1 MFNWSGKSHPDWGS
15 PVSEGASWWIRKRE
29 AIWKSALISP
39 FPDCMWPAAS
49 CVCSLP
55 LSHFFKPKQIKLSV
69 TRNLTR
75 GGCVLGRWVKPNT
88 IEKWIHEFWGEGD
101 GVAMCIFVERECQ
114 VKTLSENIWLFT
126 EEYLSQVTYGN
137 YEDTEVQGQDSGH
150 STLSKY
156 LFGTGSWKWYAE
168 CWVPILDTSTVI
180 GWLHQRVRRVV
191 QLREGPGI
199 YSRKQSLLKWSC

>member
-88 IEKWIHEFWGEGD
+88 IEKWIHEFWGEG
-101 GVAMCIFVERECQ
+101 AMEWPCVYLWREN
-114 VKTLSENIWLFT
+114 VRWRLSVRTSDYLRKSTWARWPMGTTKTLRYKDKTQVIPHSQNTFLELGHENGM
-126 EEYLSQVTYGN
+126 LS
-137 YEDTEVQGQDSGH
+137 
-150 STLSKY
+150 
-156 LFGTGSWKWYAE
+156 AE
-168 CWVPILDTSTVI
+168 CPS
-180 GWLHQRVRRVV
+180 
-191 QLREGPGI
+191 
-199 YSRKQSLLKWSC
+199 